1 MENSVRKREWVKT
14 AAIIFLAVLLV
25 LTFFSKTIMNAS
37 LPEVAA
43 QQAASGAINARIR
56 GSGTV
61 EASEVYNVTIKQTRK
76 VASVLVKTGQEINV
90 GDTMFVLEAEDSDEL
105 KQAETDLETLQ
116 QNYDKS
122 LIEAGN
128 TASQE
133 NYDLQKAKEAYNEA
147 LAIYNQYSSV
157 SATQLAT
164 QKAAADA
171 KLKELQ
177 TAKTTIDNQ
186 LTKLKAEKE
195 YTDAQATVT
204 EHEATVKS
212 LETEK
217 ETLLASADIPN
228 PSARN
233 AKAIQDE
240 INNIKGLNEYIK
252 NITLYESTFTTFSSL
267 CNDDKSIMEECRLH
281 KESMLARIRS
291 GGSSKPSTSKGDN
304 EDYSLY
310 AYSEIDEDQ
319 QVQNYWDAY
328 DALFPFYYGGTT
340 KEHKKI
346 STGLVDLQNNL
357 KVATINDKID
367 EANHAMST
375 AQTIVGNY
383 ERSIDDLTKQSDSLD
398 AQIND
403 QQAAVDKLSSA
414 ASAAETV
421 KSTKQ
426 ALEDLVFKQNL
437 GDSSSVDMEASKK
450 AIERKQ
456 AEVDKLREN
465 ADELEVKSSVSGTI
479 ASINASA
486 GKSIGGE
493 EQPLATINVTDRGF
507 TVKID
512 VTNDQ
517 AKKVKT
523 GDTAELVNFWGG
535 DAVATL
541 DQITSSQTAGN
552 RTLVF
557 TLTGDIQAGQNVTLS
572 IGQKS
577 ANYDAL
583 IPLSG
588 LREDSNGKFVYVLES
603 KSSPLGSRY
612 IATRVTVQELA
623 RDDKSAAVSGISSGD
638 FIITTSNKPVEAGKQ
653 VRLADNG

>member
-128 TASQE
+128 TAAQE
-133 NYDLQKAKEAYNEA
+133 NYDVQKAREAYNEA
-147 LAIYNQYSSV
+147 LAVYNQYTNVNAAQLTAAITAAENELTNLTAQSKAISEELKQLQTDKETIDADVTAQEAKVKEMEAAEDKYAELKTATDDYDADIVVYGKYYSKLLELTAEPTSSV
-157 SATQLAT
+157 TYDNKHVITVVSIASQPIAAGYC
-164 QKAAADA
+164 QKD
-171 KLKELQ
+171 
-177 TAKTTIDNQ
+177 T
-186 LTKLKAEKE
+186 
-195 YTDAQATVT
+195 
-204 EHEATVKS
+204 
-212 LETEK
+212 
-217 ETLLASADIPN
+217 
-228 PSARN
+228 
-233 AKAIQDE
+233 
-240 INNIKGLNEYIK
+240 
-252 NITLYESTFTTFSSL
+252 
-267 CNDDKSIMEECRLH
+267 M
-281 KESMLARIRS
+281 
-291 GGSSKPSTSKGDN
+291 
-304 EDYSLY
+304 LY
-310 AYSEIDEDQ
+310 AYLVEKGQTEMANDAGIIATAYKTITEDLSKLATLCTEYSRLS
-319 QVQNYWDAY
+319 VVYNPT
-328 DALFPFYYGGTT
+328 ALSNART
-340 KEHKKI
+340 EL
-346 STGLVDLQNNL
+346 SNL
-357 KVATINDKID
+357 KNNADHC
-367 EANHAMST
+367 ANLVKSCT
-375 AQTIVGNY
+375 
-383 ERSIDDLTKQSDSLD
+383 ER
-398 AQIND
+398 
-403 QQAAVDKLSSA
+403 
-414 ASAAETV
+414 ASAAETAVSNKQTEIDKLTKASSAADTV

-479 ASINASA
+479 ASINALA

-623 RDDKSAAVSGISSGD
+623 RDDKSAAVSGISAGD

>member
-128 TASQE
+128 TAAQE
-133 NYDLQKAKEAYNEA
+133 NYDVQKAREAYNEA
-147 LAIYNQYSSV
+147 LAVYNQYTNVNAAQLTAAITAAENELTNLTAQSKAISEELKQLQTDKETIDADVTAQEAKVKEMEAAEDKYAELKTATDDYDADIVVYGKYYSKLLELTAEPTSSV
-157 SATQLAT
+157 TYDNKHVITVVSIASQPIAAGYC
-164 QKAAADA
+164 QKD
-171 KLKELQ
+171 
-177 TAKTTIDNQ
+177 T
-186 LTKLKAEKE
+186 
-195 YTDAQATVT
+195 
-204 EHEATVKS
+204 
-212 LETEK
+212 
-217 ETLLASADIPN
+217 
-228 PSARN
+228 
-233 AKAIQDE
+233 
-240 INNIKGLNEYIK
+240 
-252 NITLYESTFTTFSSL
+252 
-267 CNDDKSIMEECRLH
+267 M
-281 KESMLARIRS
+281 
-291 GGSSKPSTSKGDN
+291 
-304 EDYSLY
+304 LY
-310 AYSEIDEDQ
+310 AYLVEKGQTEMANDAGIIATAYKTITEDLSKLATLCTEYSRLS
-319 QVQNYWDAY
+319 VVYNPT
-328 DALFPFYYGGTT
+328 ALSNART
-340 KEHKKI
+340 EL
-346 STGLVDLQNNL
+346 SNL
-357 KVATINDKID
+357 KNNADHC
-367 EANHAMST
+367 ANLVKSCT
-375 AQTIVGNY
+375 
-383 ERSIDDLTKQSDSLD
+383 ER
-398 AQIND
+398 
-403 QQAAVDKLSSA
+403 
-414 ASAAETV
+414 ASAAETAVSNKQTEIDKLTKASSAADTV

-479 ASINASA
+479 ASINALA

-577 ANYDAL
+577 AYYDAL

>member
-56 GSGTV
+56 GNGTV

-128 TASQE
+128 TAAQE
-133 NYDLQKAKEAYNEA
+133 NYDVQKAREAYNEA
-147 LAIYNQYSSV
+147 LAVYNQYTNVNAAQLTAAITAAENELTNLTAQSKAISEELKQLQTDKETIDADVTAQEAKVKEMEAAEDKYAELKTATDDYDADIVVYGKYYSKLLELTAEPTSSV
-157 SATQLAT
+157 TYDNKHVITVVSIASQPIAAGYC
-164 QKAAADA
+164 QKD
-171 KLKELQ
+171 
-177 TAKTTIDNQ
+177 T
-186 LTKLKAEKE
+186 
-195 YTDAQATVT
+195 
-204 EHEATVKS
+204 
-212 LETEK
+212 
-217 ETLLASADIPN
+217 
-228 PSARN
+228 
-233 AKAIQDE
+233 
-240 INNIKGLNEYIK
+240 
-252 NITLYESTFTTFSSL
+252 
-267 CNDDKSIMEECRLH
+267 M
-281 KESMLARIRS
+281 
-291 GGSSKPSTSKGDN
+291 
-304 EDYSLY
+304 LY
-310 AYSEIDEDQ
+310 AYLVEKGQTEMANDAGIIATAYKTITEDLSKLATLCTEYSRLS
-319 QVQNYWDAY
+319 VVYNPT
-328 DALFPFYYGGTT
+328 ALSNART
-340 KEHKKI
+340 EL
-346 STGLVDLQNNL
+346 SNL
-357 KVATINDKID
+357 KNNADHC
-367 EANHAMST
+367 ANLVKSCT
-375 AQTIVGNY
+375 
-383 ERSIDDLTKQSDSLD
+383 ER
-398 AQIND
+398 
-403 QQAAVDKLSSA
+403 
-414 ASAAETV
+414 ASAAETAVSNKQTEIDKLTKASTAADTV

-638 FIITTSNKPVEAGKQ
+638 FIITTSNKPIEAGKQ

>member
-128 TASQE
+128 TAAQE
-133 NYDLQKAKEAYNEA
+133 NYDVQKAREAYNEA
-147 LAIYNQYSSV
+147 LAVYNQYTNVNAAQLTAAITAAENELTNLTAQSKAISEELKQLQTDKETIDADVTAQEAKVKEMEAAEDKYAELKTATDDYDADIVVYGKYYSKLLELTAEPTSSV
-157 SATQLAT
+157 TYDNKHVITVVSIASQPIAAGYC
-164 QKAAADA
+164 QKD
-171 KLKELQ
+171 
-177 TAKTTIDNQ
+177 T
-186 LTKLKAEKE
+186 
-195 YTDAQATVT
+195 
-204 EHEATVKS
+204 
-212 LETEK
+212 
-217 ETLLASADIPN
+217 
-228 PSARN
+228 
-233 AKAIQDE
+233 
-240 INNIKGLNEYIK
+240 
-252 NITLYESTFTTFSSL
+252 
-267 CNDDKSIMEECRLH
+267 M
-281 KESMLARIRS
+281 
-291 GGSSKPSTSKGDN
+291 
-304 EDYSLY
+304 LY
-310 AYSEIDEDQ
+310 AYLVEKGQTEMANDAGIIATAYKTITEDLSKLATLCTEYSRLSVVYNPTALSNARTELSNLKNNADHCANLVKSCTERASTAETAVSNKQTEID
-319 QVQNYWDAY
+319 
-328 DALFPFYYGGTT
+328 
-340 KEHKKI
+340 K
-346 STGLVDLQNNL
+346 
-357 KVATINDKID
+357 
-367 EANHAMST
+367 
-375 AQTIVGNY
+375 
-383 ERSIDDLTKQSDSLD
+383 LTK
-398 AQIND
+398 A
-403 QQAAVDKLSSA
+403 SSA
-414 ASAAETV
+414 ADTV

-623 RDDKSAAVSGISSGD
+623 RDDKSAAVSGISAGD

>member
-128 TASQE
+128 TAAQE
-133 NYDLQKAKEAYNEA
+133 NYDVQKAREAYNEA
-147 LAIYNQYSSV
+147 LAVYNQYTNVNAAQLTAAITAAENELTNLTAQSKAISEELKQLQSDKETIDADVTEQEAKVKEMEAAEDKYTELKAATDDYDADMVVYGKYYSKLLELTAESTSSV
-157 SATQLAT
+157 SYDSEHVITVVSIASQPIAAGYC
-164 QKAAADA
+164 QKD
-171 KLKELQ
+171 
-177 TAKTTIDNQ
+177 T
-186 LTKLKAEKE
+186 
-195 YTDAQATVT
+195 
-204 EHEATVKS
+204 
-212 LETEK
+212 
-217 ETLLASADIPN
+217 
-228 PSARN
+228 
-233 AKAIQDE
+233 
-240 INNIKGLNEYIK
+240 
-252 NITLYESTFTTFSSL
+252 
-267 CNDDKSIMEECRLH
+267 M
-281 KESMLARIRS
+281 
-291 GGSSKPSTSKGDN
+291 
-304 EDYSLY
+304 LY
-310 AYSEIDEDQ
+310 AYLVEKGQTEMANDAGIIATAYKTITEDLSKLATLCTEYSRLSVVYNPTALSNARTELNKLKSNADHYATLVKNCTERVSAAETAVSNKQTEI
-319 QVQNYWDAY
+319 
-328 DALFPFYYGGTT
+328 
-340 KEHKKI
+340 
-346 STGLVDLQNNL
+346 
-357 KVATINDKID
+357 
-367 EANHAMST
+367 
-375 AQTIVGNY
+375 
-383 ERSIDDLTKQSDSLD
+383 
-398 AQIND
+398 
-403 QQAAVDKLSSA
+403 DKLSKASSA
-414 ASAAETV
+414 ADTV

-426 ALEDLVFKQNL
+426 ALEDLIFKQNL
-437 GDSSSVDMEASKK
+437 GDSSSIDMEAARK

-638 FIITTSNKPVEAGKQ
+638 FIITTSNKPIEAGKQ

>member
-1 MENSVRKREWVKT
+1 MENGVRKREWVKT
-14 AAIIFLAVLLV
+14 AAIILLAVLLV

-37 LPEVAA
+37 LPEVAT
-43 QQAASGAINARIR
+43 QQVSSGAINARIR
-56 GSGTV
+56 GQGTV

-76 VASVLVKTGQEINV
+76 VASVMVKTGQEINV
-90 GDTMFVLEAEDSDEL
+90 GDTLFVLEAEDSDEL

-128 TASQE
+128 TAAQE
-133 NYDLQKAKEAYNEA
+133 NRDVQVAREAYNEA
-147 LAIYNQYSSV
+147 LAIYRQYSTMDAS
-157 SATQLAT
+157 QLAT
-164 QKAAADA
+164 QKAASEAR
-171 KLKELQ
+171 LKELQ
-177 TAKTTIDNQ
+177 TAKTTVDNQ
-186 LTKLKAEKE
+186 LTKLKGEKD

-212 LETEK
+212 LEAEK
-217 ETLLASADIPN
+217 EKLLESLPLSYKDC
-228 PSARN
+228 RN
-233 AKAIQDE
+233 ASYYQTEIDNILQDKQYIENLTRYEKIFAAFSTLCDNDFAIMKE
-240 INNIKGLNEYIK
+240 C
-252 NITLYESTFTTFSSL
+252 YE
-267 CNDDKSIMEECRLH
+267 DKSGI
-281 KESMLARIRS
+281 SMIKRIE
-291 GGSSKPSTSKGDN
+291 GNSTSAK
-304 EDYSLY
+304 
-310 AYSEIDEDQ
+310 
-319 QVQNYWDAY
+319 Y
-328 DALFPFYYGGTT
+328 DKEGNPVETPSGSTEETVIKYREAFAKLAPYYYGYENPQTEGLLILQD
-340 KEHKKI
+340 KI
-346 STGLVDLQNNL
+346 
-357 KVATINDKID
+357 KVATINDKI
-367 EANHAMST
+367 EAANSEMST
-375 AQTIVGNY
+375 AKTIVGNY
-383 ERSIDDLTKQSDSLD
+383 ERSIESLENQSEALD
-398 AQIND
+398 TQITD
-403 QQAAVDKLSSA
+403 QQTAVDKLTSA
-414 ASAAETV
+414 SSAAETV
-421 KSTKQ
+421 KSTKKT
-426 ALEDLVFKQNL
+426 LEDLVFKQNL
-437 GDSSSVDMEASKK
+437 GDSSSIDMEAAKK

-456 AEVDKLREN
+456 EEVAKLREN

-479 ASINASA
+479 ASISASA

-512 VTNDQ
+512 VTNEQ
-517 AKKVKT
+517 AKKVKV

-541 DQITSSQTAGN
+541 DQITNSQSSGS

-577 ANYDAL
+577 SNYDAL

-588 LREDSNGKFVYVLES
+588 LREDSNGKFVYVLQS
-603 KSSPLGSRY
+603 KNSPLGSRY

-623 RDDKSAAVSGISSGD
+623 RDDKSAAVSGISQGD

>member
-56 GSGTV
+56 GNGTV

-128 TASQE
+128 TAAQE
-133 NYDLQKAKEAYNEA
+133 NYDVQKAREAYNEA
-147 LAIYNQYSSV
+147 LAVYNQYTNVNAAQLTAAITAAENELTNLTAQSKAISEELKQLQTDKETIDADVTAQEAKVKEMEAAEDKYAELKTATDNYDADIVVYGKYYSKLLELTAEPTSSV
-157 SATQLAT
+157 TYDNKHVITVVSIASQPIAAGYC
-164 QKAAADA
+164 QKD
-171 KLKELQ
+171 
-177 TAKTTIDNQ
+177 T
-186 LTKLKAEKE
+186 
-195 YTDAQATVT
+195 
-204 EHEATVKS
+204 
-212 LETEK
+212 
-217 ETLLASADIPN
+217 
-228 PSARN
+228 
-233 AKAIQDE
+233 
-240 INNIKGLNEYIK
+240 
-252 NITLYESTFTTFSSL
+252 
-267 CNDDKSIMEECRLH
+267 M
-281 KESMLARIRS
+281 
-291 GGSSKPSTSKGDN
+291 
-304 EDYSLY
+304 LY
-310 AYSEIDEDQ
+310 AYLVEKGQTEMANDAGIIATAYKTITEDLSKLATLCTEYSRLS
-319 QVQNYWDAY
+319 VVYNPT
-328 DALFPFYYGGTT
+328 ALSNART
-340 KEHKKI
+340 EL
-346 STGLVDLQNNL
+346 SNL
-357 KVATINDKID
+357 KNNADHC
-367 EANHAMST
+367 ANLVKSCT
-375 AQTIVGNY
+375 
-383 ERSIDDLTKQSDSLD
+383 ER
-398 AQIND
+398 
-403 QQAAVDKLSSA
+403 
-414 ASAAETV
+414 ASAAETAVSNKQTEIDKLTKASSAADTV

-541 DQITSSQTAGN
+541 DQITSSKTAGN

-638 FIITTSNKPVEAGKQ
+638 FIITTSNKPIEAGKQ

>member
-105 KQAETDLETLQ
+105 KQAELDLETLQ

-128 TASQE
+128 TSAKDNRE
-133 NYDLQKAKEAYNEA
+133 VQKARDAYNEA
-147 LAIYNQYSSV
+147 LAIYNQYSTMDPSQIAV
-157 SATQLAT
+157 
-164 QKAAADA
+164 QKVAAEQ
-171 KLKELQ
+171 KQKELEK
-177 TAKTTIDNQ
+177 AKAE
-186 LTKLKAEKE
+186 AEKE
-195 YTDAQATVT
+195 LAAIKDSDDYKKMQENLTTLEAAEKSAKDAVDTAKKEAGIPAGYNVGTTEDVNAQITRWERDHAGAIAEHDEVFQEFYSYCNGDHELMSEYCKNDTV
-204 EHEATVKS
+204 
-212 LETEK
+212 
-217 ETLLASADIPN
+217 
-228 PSARN
+228 
-233 AKAIQDE
+233 
-240 INNIKGLNEYIK
+240 INLIDSK
-252 NITLYESTFTTFSSL
+252 F
-267 CNDDKSIMEECRLH
+267 
-281 KESMLARIRS
+281 
-291 GGSSKPSTSKGDN
+291 SSKPQQEREQKAKAYKNAFAALEEYYFGKEGNETSGLLFLQRCLSVTTANDAYN
-304 EDYSLY
+304 EASN
-310 AYSEIDEDQ
+310 AYSNAKRNAEAINR
-319 QVQNYWDAY
+319 QVEVLEARVEE
-328 DALFPFYYGGTT
+328 LT
-340 KEHKKI
+340 
-346 STGLVDLQNNL
+346 LQ
-357 KVATINDKID
+357 VSD
-367 EANHAMST
+367 
-375 AQTIVGNY
+375 
-383 ERSIDDLTKQSDSLD
+383 QSDLVSRLTD
-398 AQIND
+398 A
-403 QQAAVDKLSSA
+403 S
-414 ASAAETV
+414 SAAETV
-421 KSTKQ
+421 KSAKKT
-426 ALEDLVFKQNL
+426 LEDLLFEQGL
-437 GDSSSVDMEASKK
+437 GDSSSVDMEAARK

>member
-1 MENSVRKREWVKT
+1 M
-14 AAIIFLAVLLV
+14 
-25 LTFFSKTIMNAS
+25 
-37 LPEVAA
+37 
-43 QQAASGAINARIR
+43 
-56 GSGTV
+56 
-61 EASEVYNVTIKQTRK
+61 
-76 VASVLVKTGQEINV
+76 
-90 GDTMFVLEAEDSDEL
+90 
-105 KQAETDLETLQ
+105 
-116 QNYDKS
+116 QN
-122 LIEAGN
+122 
-128 TASQE
+128 
-133 NYDLQKAKEAYNEA
+133 
-147 LAIYNQYSSV
+147 
-157 SATQLAT
+157 
-164 QKAAADA
+164 
-171 KLKELQ
+171 ELQ
-177 TAKTTIDNQ
+177 VAVINDEIK
-186 LTKLKAEKE
+186 KAEK
-195 YTDAQATVT
+195 
-204 EHEATVKS
+204 
-212 LETEK
+212 
-217 ETLLASADIPN
+217 
-228 PSARN
+228 
-233 AKAIQDE
+233 AK
-240 INNIKGLNEYIK
+240 
-252 NITLYESTFTTFSSL
+252 
-267 CNDDKSIMEECRLH
+267 
-281 KESMLARIRS
+281 
-291 GGSSKPSTSKGDN
+291 STS
-304 EDYSLY
+304 E
-310 AYSEIDEDQ
+310 
-319 QVQNYWDAY
+319 
-328 DALFPFYYGGTT
+328 
-340 KEHKKI
+340 
-346 STGLVDLQNNL
+346 
-357 KVATINDKID
+357 
-367 EANHAMST
+367 
-375 AQTIVGNY
+375 TIVSNY
-383 ERSIDDLTKQSDSLD
+383 ERSIESLENQSEALD
-398 AQIND
+398 TQITD
-403 QQAAVDKLSSA
+403 QQTAVDKLTSA
-414 ASAAETV
+414 SSAAETV
-421 KSTKQ
+421 KSTKKT
-426 ALEDLVFKQNL
+426 LEDLIFKQNL

-479 ASINASA
+479 ASIDASA

>member
-128 TASQE
+128 TAAQE
-133 NYDLQKAKEAYNEA
+133 NYDVQKAREAYNEA
-147 LAIYNQYSSV
+147 LAVYNQYTNVNAAQLTAAITAAENELTNLTAQSKAISEELKQLQTDKENIDADVTAQEAKVKEMEAAEDKYAELKTATDNYDADIVVYGKYYSKLLELTAEPTSSV
-157 SATQLAT
+157 TYDNKHVITVVSIASQPIAAGYC
-164 QKAAADA
+164 QKD
-171 KLKELQ
+171 
-177 TAKTTIDNQ
+177 T
-186 LTKLKAEKE
+186 
-195 YTDAQATVT
+195 
-204 EHEATVKS
+204 
-212 LETEK
+212 
-217 ETLLASADIPN
+217 
-228 PSARN
+228 
-233 AKAIQDE
+233 
-240 INNIKGLNEYIK
+240 
-252 NITLYESTFTTFSSL
+252 
-267 CNDDKSIMEECRLH
+267 M
-281 KESMLARIRS
+281 
-291 GGSSKPSTSKGDN
+291 
-304 EDYSLY
+304 LY
-310 AYSEIDEDQ
+310 AYLVEKGQTEMANDAGIIATAYKTITEDLSKLATLCTEYSRLS
-319 QVQNYWDAY
+319 VVYNPT
-328 DALFPFYYGGTT
+328 ALSNART
-340 KEHKKI
+340 EL
-346 STGLVDLQNNL
+346 SNL
-357 KVATINDKID
+357 KNNADHC
-367 EANHAMST
+367 ANLVKSCT
-375 AQTIVGNY
+375 
-383 ERSIDDLTKQSDSLD
+383 ER
-398 AQIND
+398 
-403 QQAAVDKLSSA
+403 
-414 ASAAETV
+414 ASAAETAVSNKQTEIDKLTKASSAADTV

>member
-128 TASQE
+128 TAAQE
-133 NYDLQKAKEAYNEA
+133 NYDVQKAREAYNEA
-147 LAIYNQYSSV
+147 LAVYNQYTNVNAAQLTAAITAAENELTNLTAQSKAISEELKQLQTDKETIDADVTAQEAKVKEMEAAEDKYAELKTATDDYDADIVVYGKYYSKLLELTAEPTSSV
-157 SATQLAT
+157 TYDNKHVITVVSIASQPIAAGYC
-164 QKAAADA
+164 QKD
-171 KLKELQ
+171 
-177 TAKTTIDNQ
+177 T
-186 LTKLKAEKE
+186 
-195 YTDAQATVT
+195 
-204 EHEATVKS
+204 
-212 LETEK
+212 
-217 ETLLASADIPN
+217 
-228 PSARN
+228 
-233 AKAIQDE
+233 
-240 INNIKGLNEYIK
+240 
-252 NITLYESTFTTFSSL
+252 
-267 CNDDKSIMEECRLH
+267 M
-281 KESMLARIRS
+281 
-291 GGSSKPSTSKGDN
+291 
-304 EDYSLY
+304 LY
-310 AYSEIDEDQ
+310 AYLVEKGQTEMANDAGIIATAYKTITEDLSKLGTLCTEYSRLS
-319 QVQNYWDAY
+319 VVYNPT
-328 DALFPFYYGGTT
+328 ALSNART
-340 KEHKKI
+340 EL
-346 STGLVDLQNNL
+346 SNL
-357 KVATINDKID
+357 KNNADHC
-367 EANHAMST
+367 ANLVKSCT
-375 AQTIVGNY
+375 
-383 ERSIDDLTKQSDSLD
+383 ER
-398 AQIND
+398 
-403 QQAAVDKLSSA
+403 
-414 ASAAETV
+414 ASAAETAVSNKQTEIDKLTKASSAADTV

-557 TLTGDIQAGQNVTLS
+557 TLTGDVQAGQNVTLS

>member
-128 TASQE
+128 TAAQE
-133 NYDLQKAKEAYNEA
+133 NYDVQKAREAYNEA
-147 LAIYNQYSSV
+147 LAVYNQYTNVNAAQLTAAITAAENELTNLTAQSKAISEELKQLQTDKETIDADVTAQEAKVKEMEAAEDKYAELKTATDDYDADIVVYGKYYSKLLELTAEPTSSV
-157 SATQLAT
+157 TYDNKHVITVVSIASQPIAAGYC
-164 QKAAADA
+164 QKD
-171 KLKELQ
+171 
-177 TAKTTIDNQ
+177 T
-186 LTKLKAEKE
+186 
-195 YTDAQATVT
+195 
-204 EHEATVKS
+204 
-212 LETEK
+212 
-217 ETLLASADIPN
+217 
-228 PSARN
+228 
-233 AKAIQDE
+233 
-240 INNIKGLNEYIK
+240 
-252 NITLYESTFTTFSSL
+252 
-267 CNDDKSIMEECRLH
+267 M
-281 KESMLARIRS
+281 
-291 GGSSKPSTSKGDN
+291 
-304 EDYSLY
+304 LY
-310 AYSEIDEDQ
+310 AYLVEKGQTEMANDAGIIATAYKTITEDLSKLATLCTEYSRLSVVYNPTALSNARTELSNLKNNADHCANLVKSCTERASTAETAVSNKQTEID
-319 QVQNYWDAY
+319 
-328 DALFPFYYGGTT
+328 
-340 KEHKKI
+340 K
-346 STGLVDLQNNL
+346 
-357 KVATINDKID
+357 
-367 EANHAMST
+367 
-375 AQTIVGNY
+375 
-383 ERSIDDLTKQSDSLD
+383 LTK
-398 AQIND
+398 A
-403 QQAAVDKLSSA
+403 SSA
-414 ASAAETV
+414 ADTV

-638 FIITTSNKPVEAGKQ
+638 FIITTSNKPIEAGKQ